1 MKGWME
7 MKERVKEW
15 MDELTEGLKGRNHVK
30 KNWSW
35 KYKGKIAKEWKNG
48 GKIIIGWTD

>member
-1 MKGWME
+1 MKGWKE

-30 KNWSW
+30 KIEVES
-35 KYKGKIAKEWKNG
+35 IKEK
-48 GKIIIGWTD
+48 